1 MQNLVILQPIILCYM
16 TNNPLLQFGNVP
28 VESKTIEAC
37 YNNLKAPKKKVQA
50 LEKAGEIVRLRR
62 GLYVVNPELSGKF
75 IESYLC
81 ANHIYGP
88 SYISLHWALWWYGL
102 IPEMVFTMTSTT
114 TKRSR
119 LFETSYGWFEYC
131 QVSPDYYNIGI
142 REVLDNNTPIL
153 IATPEKALCDFI
165 LKDKYVPSQSVKS
178 LIQYLDEDI
187 RFYMD
192 AFLEFDVNIVEECA
206 RQGRKTAIFKNL
218 IKIIESWEQT
228 YFPVEL

>member
-1 MQNLVILQPIILCYM
+1 M
-16 TNNPLLQFGNVP
+16 
-28 VESKTIEAC
+28 
-37 YNNLKAPKKKVQA
+37 
-50 LEKAGEIVRLRR
+50 EKSGELIRLRR
-62 GLYVVNPELSGKF
+62 DLYVVNPELSGKT
-75 IESYLC
+75 INVPLC

-102 IPEMVFTMTSTT
+102 IPELVYTMTSIT

-119 LFETSYGWFEYC
+119 LFKTAYGRYEYR
-131 QVSPDYYNIGI
+131 QVTPDYYNIGI
-142 REVLDNNTPIL
+142 REILDNNTPIL

-165 LKDKYVPSQSVKS
+165 LKDRFVPSRSVKS
-178 LIQYLDEDI
+178 LIQYLEEDI

-192 AFLEFDVNIVEECA
+192 ALLDFDASIVEECA
-206 RQGRKTAIFKNL
+206 RQGKKTTIFKNL